1 MARLIEVQLTPS
13 CPTSLALAVGEVLQF
28 AASGG
33 RVRSGPLEMM
43 GPYRTAVVGENGE
56 IFTPVGA
63 PNVVFFLAR
72 YPGRGTIEVVTG
84 DPWHNRK
91 VTTFGINV
99 QS

>member
-1 MARLIEVQLTPS
+1 MARLIEVQLTPA

-56 IFTPVGA
+56 IFTAAGA
-63 PNVVFFLAR
+63 PNIVFFLAR
-72 YPGRGTIEVVTG
+72 HPGRGIIEVVTG
-84 DPWHNRK
+84 DPWHGPK
-91 VTTFGINV
+91 VTAFEIHV
-99 QS
+99 QP